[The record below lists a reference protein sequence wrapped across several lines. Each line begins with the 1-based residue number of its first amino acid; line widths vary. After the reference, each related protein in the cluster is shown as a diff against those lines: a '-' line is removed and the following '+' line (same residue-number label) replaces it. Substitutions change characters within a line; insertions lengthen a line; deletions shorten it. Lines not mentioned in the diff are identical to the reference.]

1 MRRKPMKNR
10 KSILFVAGLVLVFI
24 VAATAADRPPLT
36 FTFTKANVPGA
47 ILTTPGGVNNLG
59 MTVGQYEDKGKVF
72 HGYILN
78 GTRLTTVD
86 DPNGTSSSVGNIQ
99 YNGTT
104 VVGSYLN
111 SAGASV
117 GFLYKRKKF
126 TDIPGPTGAT
136 AASAN
141 AINDKGA
148 IVGNYTDASKVTHGF
163 LLKGTTYT
171 TLDIPGAAATVATG
185 INNKGT
191 IVLYGYLSS
200 GALESDLTTNNGK
213 TYKSINVPG
222 SGKMGSACLDINNE
236 NDVAFQWFDSK
247 TVPLFHGALL
257 HNGKYYKFNYPK
269 AVQTYGGGL
278 NDKSTITGGY
288 QAKSKGPFSGYKAT
302 FK

>member
-1 MRRKPMKNR
+1 MKNY
-10 KSILFVAGLVLVFI
+10 KSMLCVLGSMLLFV
-24 VAATAADRPPLT
+24 VAATAADAPPLT

-47 ILTTPGGVNNLG
+47 IQTTPGGVNNLG

-78 GTRLTTVD
+78 GTRLTTVN
-86 DPNGTSSSVGNIQ
+86 DPKGTSSSVSNIQ

-117 GFLYKRKKF
+117 GFLYKRGKF

-136 AASAN
+136 AAAAN

-148 IVGNYTDASKVTHGF
+148 IVGSYTDSKKVTHGF

-171 TLDIPGAAATVATG
+171 TLDVPSAATTVATG

-191 IVLYGYLSS
+191 IVLYGVLSS

-222 SGKMGSACLDINNE
+222 AGKMGSACLDINNE

-257 HNGKYYKFNYPK
+257 HNGKYYKFDYPK

-288 QAKSKGPFSGYKAT
+288 EAKSKGPFSGYKAT